1 MTKRNFTWWHN
12 TFAKLTP
19 QHQHTFQILL
29 APCNDPGFPA
39 NGNGQWRDLKH
50 NSWIKFSCNKKYQLE
65 GSRQIQCKDGIWSD
79 NRPICVGKKIRI
91 RCSFE
96 KISER
101 YQLFCFHLS
110 FICRSPPKY
119 GCGVTHCRY
128 IVTTPCYTVL
138 VFKVLLLSFLIFE
151 TFRFVLYLFY

>member
-1 MTKRNFTWWHN
+1 MFLPGFFIISYQYVSWRYNIQEMTKRNFTWWHN

-19 QHQHTFQILL
+19 QRQHTFQILL
-29 APCNDPGFPA
+29 APCNEPGFPA

-50 NSWIKFSCNKKYQLE
+50 NSWIIFSCNIKYQLE

-101 YQLFCFHLS
+101 YQLFCFY
-110 FICRSPPKY
+110 RE
-119 GCGVTHCRY
+119 
-128 IVTTPCYTVL
+128 IV
-138 VFKVLLLSFLIFE
+138 S
-151 TFRFVLYLFY
+151 LFYLSVSSKAWLWHYTL